1 MDQPFD
7 YDAELRRYHE
17 RLRAA
22 AKVGSDDHVLDI
34 GCGTGLTTRDA
45 AKRAVSAVG
54 VDISADMVAT
64 ARRLAEQEGL
74 GNVSFELADVQDHA
88 FPADRFSLGISRF
101 GTMFFTDAEAAF
113 TNIARALRPGSRLVQ
128 LVWQDSKYQEW
139 YAVFRGEQR
148 TEPATGGAFSLAD
161 PATSQRILTAAGFID
176 IQVTDVREQVYYGKD
191 AETAYE
197 AARGLR
203 MTQDLVADL
212 DPTEAEQARQR
223 LLDDLATHQTPDG
236 VWFDS
241 RAWIITA
248 HRRRD

>member
-17 RLRAA
+17 RLQAA
-22 AKVGSDDHVLDI
+22 AKVGPDDHVLDI

-45 AKRAVSAVG
+45 AKRAASAVG
-54 VDISADMVAT
+54 VDISAQMVAT
-64 ARRLAEQEGL
+64 ARGLAEQEGL
-74 GNVSFELADVQDHA
+74 QNISFEQADVQVHA
-88 FPADRFSLGISRF
+88 FPSDRFSLGISRF
-101 GTMFFTDAEAAF
+101 GTMFFTDPEVAF

-128 LVWQDSKYQEW
+128 LVWQDSKHQEW
-139 YAVFRGEQR
+139 YAVFRGAQR
-148 TEPATGGAFSLAD
+148 TEPVTGGAFSLAD
-161 PATSQRILTAAGFID
+161 PATAQRILTAAGFTG
-176 IQVTDVREQVYYGKD
+176 IQVTDVREPVYYGKD

-197 AARGLR
+197 AASSLR
-203 MTQDLVADL
+203 MTQDLVAGL
-212 DPTEAEQARQR
+212 DPTQAEHARQR
-223 LLDDLATHQTPDG
+223 LLADLAAHQTPDG